1 MTNKKLKMA
10 AMSVALTACVAA
22 SPLAAN
28 ADAPEAAPGELKK
41 EPVAEETKKEE
52 NTAEPQ
58 DNKQSEKAQ
67 ETLKDAEVKYN
78 KDNPTTNPDG
88 SQKLDG
94 VIVTNPEGSGK
105 TDPNPNPGSGE
116 TGSEEKKPEE
126 IKPEE
131 KKPEEVK
138 NGIVGL
144 NVPDDLLPCVGS
156 KHLSGFDRLGDEL
169 CALSKDLTGTES
181 VVTDLG
187 VAHIVIG
194 GKPDGSAVSLERYMR
209 IFCHKHIEGRGV
221 SCRNSISF
229 ARGSYADSV
238 HDYREKRPLHAAEMR
253 IFLENLVHCNV
264 RFSGVF
270 SVLGNLQPAARRNH
284 RPSLYNTYYKPQL

>member
-1 MTNKKLKMA
+1 MGPPAVGNHLPVRLVSVHRYLHSAAAGGDLYVKAAVAEGGEEVLERVDVVKSRGLADVSAVKKY
-10 AMSVALTACVAA
+10 V
-22 SPLAAN
+22 N
-28 ADAPEAAPGELKK
+28 ADGVNALFLCLGYHRLQVVDVGVNVSVGE
-41 EPVAEETKKEE
+41 
-52 NTAEPQ
+52 
-58 DNKQSEKAQ
+58 
-67 ETLKDAEVKYN
+67 
-78 KDNPTTNPDG
+78 
-88 SQKLDG
+88 
-94 VIVTNPEGSGK
+94 K
-105 TDPNPNPGSGE
+105 T
-116 TGSEEKKPEE
+116 
-126 IKPEE
+126 
-131 KKPEEVK
+131 EEVK

-238 HDYREKRPLHAAEMR
+238 HDYREKRSLHAAEMR